1 MSILQLKHRRWLA
14 GFALAA
20 VLDGGLSFA
29 ATPASPEAS
38 PTDAGVFQARNPNT
52 GADTALERIT
62 PIEWVHLRSVGAGG
76 GSSYLEF
83 AGGASP
89 VRFKAAQTIEFT
101 VHAVSTNGTG
111 AGVSRLYTV
120 DPKGDARVLDLA
132 VTGFDGPDGWQSPP
146 GHVLPLTARKL
157 DGDLLQLVP
166 TATLAPGE
174 YCLSGPGT
182 HDGFC
187 FGVDP

>member
-1 MSILQLKHRRWLA
+1 MSILQLKQGRWLA
-14 GFALAA
+14 GVALAA
-20 VLDGGLSFA
+20 AFNGGLSFA
-29 ATPASPEAS
+29 ATPESREA
-38 PTDAGVFQARNPNT
+38 PPAGAGVFQAHNPNT

-83 AGGASP
+83 AGAASP
-89 VRFKAAQTIEFT
+89 VRLKAAGAIEFT
-101 VHAVSTNGTG
+101 VHAVSIGGNG
-111 AGVSRLYTV
+111 AGAARLYTV
-120 DPKGDARVLDLA
+120 DPKGDARLLDLA
-132 VTGFDGPDGWQSPP
+132 VTGFDGPDGWQAPP

-157 DGDLLQLVP
+157 DGGRLQLVP